1 MSGSTGGGG
10 SLGCCLQHAVLAYH
24 GIVQSFWQTLCVYCG
39 QLCAACYAVGCVWV
53 AAIALC
59 LVLGKH
65 ELANYLCNV
74 CEPVWLVSASIRA
87 QQNAHKVVAV
97 SASLLAMLLA
107 VCVWC
112 RPTVSAAQ
120 AFSDAMQYVV
130 ALLHCVLREDTLVT
144 SLQRAV
150 WWCILGQTKA
160 ASCVFECYFW
170 LKSIA

>member
-24 GIVQSFWQTLCVYCG
+24 GIVQSFWQALCVYCG

-97 SASLLAMLLA
+97 SASFLAMLLA
-107 VCVWC
+107 VCVC
-112 RPTVSAAQ
+112 GVGQQYQQPKHSVTVCS
-120 AFSDAMQYVV
+120 M
-130 ALLHCVLREDTLVT
+130 LLRSCIACCVKTHL
-144 SLQRAV
+144 
-150 WWCILGQTKA
+150 
-160 ASCVFECYFW
+160 
-170 LKSIA
+170 